1 MQAISFVDLFMSRS
15 NKVEPCTLKLI
26 GITAILMAVKI
37 NEDRFLSVEQ
47 GVCECEN
54 DYSKE
59 MILKMERVM
68 LIKLDFRTNMPTAF
82 DFLQF
87 FLYLSDQDFD
97 FSEIIMQCLS
107 FIYVALIGKDNS

>member
-1 MQAISFVDLFMSRS
+1 MQAIAFVELFMSRS
-15 NKVEPCTLKLI
+15 NKVEACTLKLI

-47 GVCECEN
+47 GVNECDN

-68 LIKLDFRTNMPTAF
+68 LIKLDFRTNLPTAF
-82 DFLQF
+82 DFL
-87 FLYLSDQDFD
+87 
-97 FSEIIMQCLS
+97 
-107 FIYVALIGKDNS
+107 